1 MQSRSKILILLFT
14 VTLALGTLTL
24 LHSSNDTNAVFRFR
38 SFFSNRTLDNLKA
51 NLTSI
56 TDVTSLWYGGI
67 SLFAIIMIVL
77 VFRAARHNGSQR
89 PRERLIELKP
99 ARTLP
104 GAALQ
109 EGYARHAK
117 DPASQSLE
125 VNARRIYALENQ
137 LREKEEL
144 LQSRDGELK
153 SLRSQVTTLTDPPS
167 EMVSGKTEVE
177 SMVREELKRMTEL
190 LEAKD
195 ATITELENSLS
206 GKQQLLQNRSREL
219 DGLKSKAD
227 VLTEQLTD
235 FRLAKERA
243 ENVLQQELK
252 KTKVLQAKDSII
264 TGLENN
270 LTVTQELLQSRSQE
284 LDALKSKMN
293 TLTDQL
299 TDLRLAKERAEN
311 VLQQDLKKIKALQAK
326 DSIVTELEN
335 SSSGRVH
342 ALESA
347 LSEKQELLQ
356 ARNGEL
362 KTARSKV
369 NTMRERLAA
378 LGSAKK
384 QTENVLQQQLKKKTE
399 LLQAKDAA
407 MKELQESLSTRVHA
421 LEGQLKE
428 TEKLLEDRDAEL
440 EALGSE
446 TNSLT
451 ETRSA
456 RKRAQ
461 SLLLQELQN
470 RTELLQAKDAVV
482 KELQE
487 RLNATVHAL
496 ESARS
501 ELETLMKQRDAELPD
516 QLTKNGP
523 AKEQAEGLL
532 RPDRKGMNSKLLE
545 LGAAKART
553 ALSLQA
559 EKAKRASEANDSEMK
574 EPGDQSVLLAE
585 KDKVLESDDGRS
597 EELNTDATKRDRN

>member
-14 VTLALGTLTL
+14 VTLALGTLAL
-24 LHSSNDTNAVFRFR
+24 LRSSNDNDVVLRFR
-38 SFFSNRTLDNLKA
+38 SLFSNRTLYNLKA

-77 VFRAARHNGSQR
+77 LFRAARHDGSQR

-109 EGYARHAK
+109 EGRARHAK

-125 VNARRIYALENQ
+125 VNARRIHALENQ

-153 SLRSQVTTLTDPPS
+153 ALRSQVTTLTDPPS
-167 EMVSGKTEVE
+167 EMVSAKTEVE

-195 ATITELENSLS
+195 STITELENSLS
-206 GKQQLLQNRSREL
+206 EKQQLLQNRSKEL

-235 FRLAKERA
+235 FTLAKERA

-252 KTKVLQAKDSII
+252 KTKVLQAKDS
-264 TGLENN
+264 
-270 LTVTQELLQSRSQE
+270 VT
-284 LDALKSKMN
+284 M
-293 TLTDQL
+293 
-299 TDLRLAKERAEN
+299 
-311 VLQQDLKKIKALQAK
+311 
-326 DSIVTELEN
+326 ELEDGL
-335 SSSGRVH
+335 SGQVY
-342 ALESA
+342 ALESE
-347 LSEKQELLQ
+347 LSEKQEVLQ
-356 ARNGEL
+356 TRSREL
-362 KTARSKV
+362 KAAKSKV
-369 NTMRERLAA
+369 NTLRERLTA
-378 LGSAKK
+378 LGTAKK
-384 QTENVLQQQLKKKTE
+384 QTENVLQQQLNKKTE

-407 MKELQESLSTRVHA
+407 MKELQKSLSAKVHA
-421 LEGQLKE
+421 LEAQL
-428 TEKLLEDRDAEL
+428 TEKQKLLEDRDAES
-440 EALGSE
+440 EVLGSE

-451 ETRSA
+451 ESGPA

-496 ESARS
+496 ENARS
-501 ELETLMKQRDAELPD
+501 ELETLMKQRDPELPD

-559 EKAKRASEANDSEMK
+559 EEAKRASEANDSAIK
-574 EPGDQSVLLAE
+574 EPEDQGVLLAD

-597 EELNTDATKRDRN
+597 EEFATEATKRERN

>member
-24 LHSSNDTNAVFRFR
+24 LHSSNDTDAVFRFR
-38 SFFSNRTLDNLKA
+38 SLFSNRTLDNLKA

-77 VFRAARHNGSQR
+77 VFRAARHDGSQR

-109 EGYARHAK
+109 ERHARHAK

-153 SLRSQVTTLTDPPS
+153 ALRSQVTTLTDPPS
-167 EMVSGKTEVE
+167 EMVSAKTEVE

-195 ATITELENSLS
+195 STITELENSLS
-206 GKQQLLQNRSREL
+206 GKQQLLQNRSKEL

-243 ENVLQQELK
+243 ESLLQQELK
-252 KTKVLQAKDSII
+252 KTKVLQAKDS
-264 TGLENN
+264 
-270 LTVTQELLQSRSQE
+270 VT
-284 LDALKSKMN
+284 M
-293 TLTDQL
+293 
-299 TDLRLAKERAEN
+299 
-311 VLQQDLKKIKALQAK
+311 
-326 DSIVTELEN
+326 ELEDGL
-335 SSSGRVH
+335 SGQVH
-342 ALESA
+342 ALESE

-356 ARNGEL
+356 NRSREL
-362 KTARSKV
+362 KAGKSKV
-369 NTMRERLAA
+369 NTLRERLTA
-378 LGSAKK
+378 LGTAKK

-446 TNSLT
+446 TNNLT
-451 ETRSA
+451 ESGSA

-496 ESARS
+496 ENARS
-501 ELETLMKQRDAELPD
+501 ELETLMKQRDPELPD

-523 AKEQAEGLL
+523 AKEQAVGLL

-545 LGAAKART
+545 LGAAKAR
-553 ALSLQA
+553 AAASLQA
-559 EKAKRASEANDSEMK
+559 EEAKRASESNDE
-574 EPGDQSVLLAE
+574 SVLLTD
-585 KDKVLESDDGRS
+585 KDEVLETDDGQS
-597 EELNTDATKRDRN
+597 EGLNTEQTKKERN

>member
-585 KDKVLESDDGRS
+585 KDKVLESDDRRS

>member
-311 VLQQDLKKIKALQAK
+311 VLQQDLKRIKALQAK

-342 ALESA
+342 ALESE

-501 ELETLMKQRDAELPD
+501 ELETPMKQRDAELPD

>member
-1 MQSRSKILILLFT
+1 MKSRYKILILLFT

-24 LHSSNDTNAVFRFR
+24 LHSSNDTDAVFRFR
-38 SFFSNRTLDNLKA
+38 SLFSNRTLHNLKA
-51 NLTSI
+51 DLTSI

-77 VFRAARHNGSQR
+77 VFRAARHDGSQR

-109 EGYARHAK
+109 EGRARHAK

-153 SLRSQVTTLTDPPS
+153 ALRSQVTTLTDPPS
-167 EMVSGKTEVE
+167 EMVSAKTEVE

-195 ATITELENSLS
+195 STITELENSLS
-206 GKQQLLQNRSREL
+206 EKQQLLQNRSKEL

-270 LTVTQELLQSRSQE
+270 LTVTQELLQERSQE
-284 LDALKSKMN
+284 LDALKSKVN
-293 TLTDQL
+293 TLTNQL
-299 TDLRLAKERAEN
+299 TDFRLAKERAEN
-311 VLQQDLKKIKALQAK
+311 VLQQELKKIKALQAN

-342 ALESA
+342 ALESE

-356 ARNGEL
+356 ARSREL

-369 NTMRERLAA
+369 NTMRERLAG

-399 LLQAKDAA
+399 LLQSKDSA
-407 MKELQESLSTRVHA
+407 MKDLQESLNTRIHA

-428 TEKLLEDRDAEL
+428 KEKLLQERDAEFAL
-440 EALGSE
+440 ASEA
-446 TNSLT
+446 NSLT
-451 ETRSA
+451 ESGSA
-456 RKRAQ
+456 RDRAK
-461 SLLLQELQN
+461 SLLLRELQS
-470 RTELLQAKDAVV
+470 RTELLQAKDTIM
-482 KELQE
+482 KELQD
-487 RLNATVHAL
+487 RLNTTVHAL
-496 ESARS
+496 ENARS
-501 ELETLMKQRDAELPD
+501 EVERLVKQRDAELPD

-553 ALSLQA
+553 ALALQA
-559 EKAKRASEANDSEMK
+559 EEAKRGSEANDSAMK
-574 EPGDQSVLLAE
+574 EPGDQSVLLAD

>member
-1 MQSRSKILILLFT
+1 MQSRYKILILLFT

-24 LHSSNDTNAVFRFR
+24 LHSSNDTDAVSRFR
-38 SFFSNRTLDNLKA
+38 SRFSNRTLDTLKA
-51 NLTSI
+51 DLTSI

-77 VFRAARHNGSQR
+77 VFRAVRHDGSQR

-109 EGYARHAK
+109 KGHARHAK

-153 SLRSQVTTLTDPPS
+153 ALRSQVTTLTDPPS
-167 EMVSGKTEVE
+167 EMVSAKTEVE

-195 ATITELENSLS
+195 STITELENSLS
-206 GKQQLLQNRSREL
+206 EKQQLLQNRSKEL

-235 FRLAKERA
+235 FTLAKERA

-270 LTVTQELLQSRSQE
+270 LTVTQELLQERSQE
-284 LDALKSKMN
+284 LDALKSKVN

-311 VLQQDLKKIKALQAK
+311 VLQRELKKTKVLQAK
-326 DSIVTELEN
+326 DSVTMELEDGL
-335 SSSGRVH
+335 SGQVH
-342 ALESA
+342 ALESE
-347 LSEKQELLQ
+347 LSEKQEVLQ
-356 ARNGEL
+356 TRSREL
-362 KTARSKV
+362 KAAKSKV
-369 NTMRERLAA
+369 NTLRERLTA
-378 LGSAKK
+378 LGTAKK
-384 QTENVLQQQLKKKTE
+384 QTENVLQQQLNKKTE

-407 MKELQESLSTRVHA
+407 MKELQESLSAKVHA
-421 LEGQLKE
+421 LEAQL
-428 TEKLLEDRDAEL
+428 TEKQKLLEDRDAES
-440 EALGSE
+440 EVLGSE

-451 ETRSA
+451 ESGPA

-496 ESARS
+496 ENARS
-501 ELETLMKQRDAELPD
+501 ELETLMKQRDPELPD
-516 QLTKNGP
+516 QLLKNGP
-523 AKEQAEGLL
+523 AKEQAGGLL

-559 EKAKRASEANDSEMK
+559 EEAKRASEANDSAIK
-574 EPGDQSVLLAE
+574 EPEDQGVLLPD

-597 EELNTDATKRDRN
+597 EELATEATKRERN